1 MISYVRIKH
10 IRNHRDSHYSLS
22 PITVLYGNNGVGKT
36 AVLEAIHIALMG
48 TSFKGT
54 DKDVVQYEKEWYKI
68 NLTSNDP
75 KMTREVRYINQKKQ
89 FIIDTKISARL
100 GVKQKFPII
109 LFTPDDL
116 RLISGSPARRRQ
128 YIDQLICQIEPHYTG
143 VLRRYE
149 RALMQRNKLLKAD
162 RPTRD
167 SLFPWNIILSDT
179 GAQIINLRNKYLAIL
194 DKSLEARYNEVAGSA
209 NSVKVLYTHTPTQ
222 STELLGAIEKSFD
235 ADVRYHTTTI
245 GPHRHDFTIRLNH
258 HDADTTASRGEI
270 RTLILSLKST
280 EAGMI
285 ETVKNISPV
294 ILLDDVYG
302 ELDNERQQMLLVL
315 FRNKQLIIT
324 STHPLQA
331 VPTQTIQIE
340 IALSQTDSV
349 DSDQN

>member
-1 MISYVRIKH
+1 M
-10 IRNHRDSHYSLS
+10 
-22 PITVLYGNNGVGKT
+22 YGNNGVGKT

-54 DKDVVQYEKEWYKI
+54 DKDVVQHEKDWYKI
-68 NLTSNDP
+68 DLASNDP
-75 KMTREVRYINQKKQ
+75 KMAREVRYIYSKKQ
-89 FIIDTKISARL
+89 FTVDTKISVRL
-100 GVKQKFPII
+100 SAKQKFPVV

-116 RLISGSPARRRQ
+116 RLIGGSPARRRH
-128 YIDQLICQIEPHYTG
+128 YIDQLICQIEPHYTSI
-143 VLRRYE
+143 LRRYE

-162 RPTRD
+162 QVTRD
-167 SLFPWNIILSDT
+167 ALFPWNIILSDT

-194 DKSLEARYNEVAGSA
+194 DVSLEARYNEVAGSA
-209 NSVKVLYTHTPTQ
+209 NSVKVLYTHGPTQ
-222 STELLGAIEKSFD
+222 TTELLSAIEKSFD
-235 ADVRYHTTTI
+235 IDVHYHTTTV

-285 ETVKNISPV
+285 EKLKNVSPI

-315 FRNKQLIIT
+315 FRNKQLVIT
-324 STHPLQA
+324 STHPLQT
-331 VPTQTIQIE
+331 VPAQTTQIE

-349 DSDQN
+349 DGDQN

>member
-1 MISYVRIKH
+1 MISHVRIKH
-10 IRNHRDSHYSLS
+10 IRNHRDSHYALS

-54 DKDVVQYEKEWYKI
+54 DKDVVQHEKDWYKI
-68 NLTSNDP
+68 DLASNDP
-75 KMTREVRYINQKKQ
+75 KMAREVRYIYSKKQ
-89 FIIDTKISARL
+89 FTVDTKISVRL
-100 GVKQKFPII
+100 SAKQKFPVV

-116 RLISGSPARRRQ
+116 RLIGGSPARRRH
-128 YIDQLICQIEPHYTG
+128 YIDQLICQIEPHYTSI
-143 VLRRYE
+143 LRRYE

-162 RPTRD
+162 QVTRD
-167 SLFPWNIILSDT
+167 ALFPWNIILSDT

-194 DKSLEARYNEVAGSA
+194 DVSLEARYNEVAGSA
-209 NSVKVLYTHTPTQ
+209 NSVKVLYTHGPTQ
-222 STELLGAIEKSFD
+222 TTELLSAIEKSFD
-235 ADVRYHTTTI
+235 VDVRYHTTTV

-285 ETVKNISPV
+285 EKLKNVSPI

-315 FRNKQLIIT
+315 FRNKQLVIT
-324 STHPLQA
+324 STHPLQT
-331 VPTQTIQIE
+331 VPAQTTQIE
-340 IALSQTDSV
+340 IALP
-349 DSDQN
+349 

>member
-1 MISYVRIKH
+1 M
-10 IRNHRDSHYSLS
+10 
-22 PITVLYGNNGVGKT
+22 YGNNGVGKT

-54 DKDVVQYEKEWYKI
+54 DKDVVQHEKDWYKI
-68 NLTSNDP
+68 DLASNDP
-75 KMTREVRYINQKKQ
+75 KMAREVRYIYSKKQ
-89 FIIDTKISARL
+89 FTVDTKISVRL
-100 GVKQKFPII
+100 SAKQKFPVV

-116 RLISGSPARRRQ
+116 RLIGGSPARRRH
-128 YIDQLICQIEPHYTG
+128 YIDQLICQIEPHYTSI
-143 VLRRYE
+143 LRRYE

-162 RPTRD
+162 QVTRD
-167 SLFPWNIILSDT
+167 ALFPWNIILSDT

-194 DKSLEARYNEVAGSA
+194 DVSLEARYNEVAGSA
-209 NSVKVLYTHTPTQ
+209 NSVKVLYTHGPTQ
-222 STELLGAIEKSFD
+222 TTELLSAIEKSFD
-235 ADVRYHTTTI
+235 IDVHYHTTTV

-285 ETVKNISPV
+285 EKLKNVSPI

-315 FRNKQLIIT
+315 FRNKQLVIT
-324 STHPLQA
+324 STHPLQT
-331 VPTQTIQIE
+331 VPAQTTQIE
-340 IALSQTDSV
+340 IALP
-349 DSDQN
+349 